1 MVVFENVLSHTST
14 QKSPK
19 YLNLHNLSAEFC
31 LGVIFICQNELGLET
46 GWQKLSGH
54 GFASFC
60 GLMWFSKQWPKG
72 PSPQG
77 VLFGAC
83 GSDLPRYCAICW
95 CLITLFLK
103 QASDVSP
110 CHTLQAMCN
119 SLCFS
124 GPWQFVWMYLNL
136 QVCTVFA
143 LV

>member
-60 GLMWFSKQWPKG
+60 GLMWFRKQWPKG

-77 VLFGAC
+77 ALFGAC
-83 GSDLPRYCAICW
+83 GSDLP
-95 CLITLFLK
+95 LVL
-103 QASDVSP
+103 
-110 CHTLQAMCN
+110 CHL
-119 SLCFS
+119 L
-124 GPWQFVWMYLNL
+124 
-136 QVCTVFA
+136 VFNNPIS
-143 LV
+143 